1 MGLNMSRLLLH
12 IYVRKYGRNGCKGCG
27 NDGGMGSSDFPW
39 VPIPTVRWLDGVQI
53 GFKHP
58 DISSEVP
65 SYSRFPILLGWEQMG
80 TEGKVWARTPP
91 RPSCSA
97 NHLGNV
103 RWLRSGW
110 ECQDIVFASCL
121 MVM

>member
-1 MGLNMSRLLLH
+1 
-12 IYVRKYGRNGCKGCG
+12 
-27 NDGGMGSSDFPW
+27 MGSSDFPQIAWIGGW
-39 VPIPTVRWLDGVQI
+39 VPIPTVLWLDGVQI
-53 GFKHP
+53 GSKHP

-65 SYSRFPILLGWEQMG
+65 SYSRLPILLGSG

-110 ECQDIVFASCL
+110 EVSGYRLRFLSDGDVSYETKVLGGRSSTKVSTSFS
-121 MVM
+121 